1 MIMQETDGMLKKIV
15 FEEEEL
21 NLGITDNPTTV
32 NRIPPIEQGNE
43 GSLEERVASYERGL
57 IETAL
62 DTYQGN
68 IAAAARNLNISRTTL
83 NYKVQKYGIRFGV
96 IRQ

>member
-1 MIMQETDGMLKKIV
+1 MLKKIV
-15 FEEEEL
+15 FENEEL
-21 NLGITDNPTTV
+21 SLGGPENPTQHSSL
-32 NRIPPIEQGNE
+32 PAAEPDNE
-43 GSLEERVASYERGL
+43 SSLEARVASYERGL

-68 IAAAARNLNISRTTL
+68 IAAAARSLNVSRTTL

-96 IRQ
+96 VHR

>member
-1 MIMQETDGMLKKIV
+1 
-15 FEEEEL
+15 
-21 NLGITDNPTTV
+21 DN
-32 NRIPPIEQGNE
+32 ES
-43 GSLEERVASYERGL
+43 SLEARVASYERGL

-68 IAAAARNLNISRTTL
+68 IAAAARSLNVSRTTL

-96 IRQ
+96 VHR

>member
-1 MIMQETDGMLKKIV
+1 MNSQDSLKEK
-15 FEEEEL
+15 EDL
-21 NLGITDNPTTV
+21 NLSDPETPTSLPSLPAAEPDN
-32 NRIPPIEQGNE
+32 ES
-43 GSLEERVASYERGL
+43 SLEARVANYERGL

-68 IAAAARNLNISRTTL
+68 IAAAARSLNISRTTL

-96 IRQ
+96 VHR